1 MSDCTNVI
9 LKRGALKDLLFRIGK
24 QILRCAQD
32 DMGRRVLCSI
42 LALCLLATPVRAQR
56 QPATT
61 EKFTTGGV
69 NVILRRNTA
78 NDVVAAHLYLL
89 GGARQVTAE
98 NAGIE
103 PFLLEASELGTKRYS
118 KEQLRR
124 IMARLGSSIEAAAT
138 EDWTVFGLT
147 ALRETFD
154 STWAVFADR
163 LMRPTLDSTDVEVL
177 RAQFLTGVRGR
188 RDSPDAL
195 VAYLADSVAFAGHP
209 YGVSPTGTERSLSSI
224 TVGDLKRYHASQVVT
239 SRMLLV
245 VVGNIE
251 RAHVERLVSSTLATL
266 PAGSYRWTIPS
277 APVVSRASVFT
288 AQRTLPTNYIL
299 GYYSGPPSTSADYPA
314 LRVAAAVLSGRLF
327 NEIRARRNLTYAVDA
342 PFVDRAV
349 AAGGLYVTTVAPD
362 TTLRLMQREISDLQ
376 KGTID
381 PRALEQL
388 VQQFITEFFLDNETN
403 GAQANFLARAELY
416 RGDYRAAERFVDEL
430 RSVTPADVQRVA
442 RTYMRGVHFAYV
454 GDASKLSPETISRF

>member
-1 MSDCTNVI
+1 M
-9 LKRGALKDLLFRIGK
+9 A
-24 QILRCAQD
+24 
-32 DMGRRVLCSI
+32 
-42 LALCLLATPVRAQR
+42 AQR
-56 QPATT
+56 SAPT
-61 EKFTTGGV
+61 EKFSVKGV
-69 NVILRRNTA
+69 TVILRRNTA

-89 GGARQVTAE
+89 GGSRQVTAA

-103 PFLLEASELGTKRYS
+103 PLLLEASELGTKTYS
-118 KEQLRR
+118 KDALRR
-124 IMARLGSSIEAAAT
+124 IMARLGSSIDVGAD

-163 LMRPTLDSTDVEVL
+163 LMRPALEPADVEVL

-209 YGVSPTGTERSLSSI
+209 YGVPPVGTERSLSAL
-224 TVGDLKRYHASQVVT
+224 TVADLRRYHAEQIVT

-245 VVGNIE
+245 VVGNVE
-251 RAHVERLVSSTLATL
+251 RAHVERLVSATLATL
-266 PAGSYRWTIPS
+266 PAGNYRWTIPDVPQS
-277 APVVSRASVFT
+277 GAATVYT

-299 GYYSGPPSTSADYPA
+299 GYYAGPPSTSADYPA
-314 LRVAAAVLSGRLF
+314 LRVATAVLAGRLF

-362 TTLRLMQREISDLQ
+362 TTLRLMRREIEDLR
-376 KGTID
+376 TEPID

-416 RGDYRAAERFVDEL
+416 RGDYRSADRFVDEL
-430 RSVTPADVQRVA
+430 RGVTPADVQRVA
-442 RTYMRGVHFAYV
+442 RKYMRGIHFAYV
-454 GDASKLSPETISRF
+454 GDTSKLSAETISKF